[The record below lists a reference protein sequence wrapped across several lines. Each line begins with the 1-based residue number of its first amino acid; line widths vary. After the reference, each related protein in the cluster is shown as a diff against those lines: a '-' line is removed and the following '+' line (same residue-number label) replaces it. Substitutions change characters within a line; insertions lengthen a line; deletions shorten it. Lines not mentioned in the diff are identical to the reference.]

1 MFLILCTVFSLII
14 LEGLLSVDNALV
26 LAVMVKH
33 LPEKQ
38 QKKALFYGIYGAMIF
53 RLIAILIGTILI
65 SIWWIK
71 IAGGLYLL
79 WLVVKYFKEKNKEQ
93 EETQNNSNKSF
104 WKTVFAIELMD
115 IAFSVDSILASL
127 GVSNQVWVLYVGGIL
142 GILMMRGVAQF
153 CVKLLSKVPELET
166 TAYILI
172 AVIGLR
178 MLGSA
183 FGFSLSDI
191 FFFAILGLILIGT
204 FVVSNFRKR
213 MFAQ

>member
-1 MFLILCTVFSLII
+1 ML
-14 LEGLLSVDNALV
+14 
-26 LAVMVKH
+26 
-33 LPEKQ
+33 
-38 QKKALFYGIYGAMIF
+38 F

-79 WLVVKYFKEKNKEQ
+79 WLVVKYFKERNKEQ
-93 EETQNNSNKSF
+93 GQEEVQNNSQKSF
-104 WKTVFAIELMD
+104 WKTVLAIELMD

-153 CVKLLSKVPELET
+153 FVKLLSKVPELET

-172 AVIGLR
+172 AVIGVR